1 MGPPSWDNGV
11 VTDTDL
17 AVLSVSLSERLRSEG
32 LLMSHERA
40 GRFVGAV
47 QLINPVSVEELYWTA
62 RVTFVTRREDLAAF
76 DRVFR
81 QIFRGLADTAD
92 HRGDTAAPQIPHVR
106 PGDPAPAPAGR
117 RPVTTHQGGRSTST
131 LRPGLAPTPD
141 GEAGRR
147 EIGLASREERL
158 ATTDFGDLDELELME
173 LRTLMRQMRISP
185 PLRPG
190 RRQRRR
196 PHGDRLDLRVTLQ
209 RSRGTGGD
217 PVVQIWRRALARPRR
232 VVVLCDISGS
242 MEPYARAYLQFL
254 HATTGA
260 CRAEVFAFATRLT
273 RLTRALAVVQPAEA
287 LARAAAAAPDWHG
300 GTRIGEAIKSFLD
313 GYGRRGWARGA
324 VVVIL
329 SDGWECGDAAQL
341 ADQMARL
348 RRLAYR
354 VVWVNPRTAD
364 PRYQPLAGGMAAALP
379 YCDTVVSGH
388 DVVAMRDVAAA
399 IAASR

>member
-1 MGPPSWDNGV
+1 
-11 VTDTDL
+11 VTETDL
-17 AVLSVSLSERLRSEG
+17 AGLSVSLSERLRSEG

-40 GRFVGAV
+40 GRFVGAL
-47 QLINPVSVEELYWTA
+47 QLINPISVEELYWTA
-62 RVTFVTRREDLAAF
+62 RVTFVTRHEDLAAF

-81 QIFRGLADTAD
+81 QIFRGLVDTAD
-92 HRGDTAAPQIPHVR
+92 HRGDAAAPQIPHVR
-106 PGDPAPAPAGR
+106 PGDPAPTPDGR
-117 RPVTTHQGGRSTST
+117 RPAAITLGGSPSA
-131 LRPGLAPTPD
+131 LRAGEGPTRD
-141 GEAGRR
+141 GEAAPR
-147 EIGLASREERL
+147 EIGMASREERL
-158 ATTDFGDLDELELME
+158 ATTDFGDLDEFELME

-217 PVVQIWRRALARPRR
+217 PVVQIWRRALDRPRR

-254 HATTGA
+254 HATTGT

-341 ADQMARL
+341 AEQMARL

-388 DVVAMRDVAAA
+388 DVVAMHDVAAA